1 MNCGCGNQP
10 FRFCCSVLP
19 DMNESTSTRLMFTFL
34 LFIGVMI
41 KILILSPTAQAAL
54 IENFPDLNGTCV
66 TIDMEADCHHVVSYM
81 AIYRLSMALVTFFFL
96 FAIISYGIE
105 NSRNCRAGIHNGFWL
120 VKFILLCALC
130 AGALIIPSTHADSFS
145 VAMVMSGMLF
155 FSIFTCGVILMYA
168 EAIHQK
174 NCTLNQIVVGVNLS
188 LCLLS
193 AFISVSPYAE
203 KYTGDARGGLL
214 QSSIISCYILYLS
227 WSAFLN
233 KSSNFTL
240 TNVAIQKDNLY
251 NYCSVGYNDI
261 FTYVGIAMVFL
272 ILIYSSTR
280 ITRRKEILSATG
292 QHTFS
297 QCQTCCPV
305 LPNLQS
311 EENDGGQRI
320 VRNELQHVVYSYTS
334 WHVLL
339 CLAVMYFTVQLTNW
353 VRPEAILENDD
364 KQHITVWMK
373 IISSWLCLTVYFW
386 LLISACYQHIFKKVV
401 SNTFDSHVI
410 EAQV

>member
-1 MNCGCGNQP
+1 MFNKSSLELDYGNNGLRLTSLMNCGCGNQP

-19 DMNESTSTRLMFTFL
+19 DMNESTSTRLIYDQNTYSFANCSSG
-34 LFIGVMI
+34 INR
-41 KILILSPTAQAAL
+41 KH
-54 IENFPDLNGTCV
+54 LNGTCV

-105 NSRNCRAGIHNGFWL
+105 NSRNCRAGIHNGILIGKIYSSLCLMCRSFNYPMQHMQIHFLATFHLCLLWRHIISVGTIIYLVVQLKILINFSHSWTENWL
-120 VKFILLCALC
+120 TKAQN
-130 AGALIIPSTHADSFS
+130 
-145 VAMVMSGMLF
+145 AMVMSGMLF

-193 AFISVSPYAE
+193 AFISVSPNAE
-203 KYTGDARGGLL
+203 KYTGDARGRLL

-280 ITRRKEILSATG
+280 LTRRKEILSATG

-320 VRNELQHVVYSYTS
+320 
-334 WHVLL
+334 
-339 CLAVMYFTVQLTNW
+339 
-353 VRPEAILENDD
+353 
-364 KQHITVWMK
+364 
-373 IISSWLCLTVYFW
+373 
-386 LLISACYQHIFKKVV
+386 
-401 SNTFDSHVI
+401 
-410 EAQV
+410 